1 MVFDKSQLELERKRF
16 ELFKSIFDE
25 RNKNSEENTDE
36 LTKIIE
42 EEIDKALDD
51 SSNIKNIPIIFL
63 GGLLKII
70 NKEFFEIR
78 EDDYGITK
86 EYYPYIL
93 NQMKQLARELNL
105 TNSLEL
111 SNLFTYLLWNGYL
124 SKTKQNVYRI
134 EDRKMII
141 GLAFA
146 DIMDGVGVC
155 LNHADM
161 LKDFLNTCGYNSSTM
176 INLVDKN
183 IKSNYK
189 FDIERKSEKAKKKTE
204 ILNLAMCPIMKKIGN
219 HAFTLIE
226 DNNKL
231 YIYDST
237 NLMLLNVINP
247 YEAEVINGTGINKL
261 HPYLSYMLNNNQQ
274 TGDAIIKLFT
284 SENLS
289 SPYTRRDMIFTEKNN
304 MELFKN
310 RKPLIEDFY
319 LEIKPSIVSISEA
332 TEKIKIKQKKR

>member
-1 MVFDKSQLELERKRF
+1 MRYYQFSISGVAENIKALIQDKEYLREYRWENPISAVNRYMYYNLKNHLGFFAYRQESTDKILAVLCFDEKREVLETVYAYIIDVLERV
-16 ELFKSIFDE
+16 
-25 RNKNSEENTDE
+25 
-36 LTKIIE
+36 
-42 EEIDKALDD
+42 
-51 SSNIKNIPIIFL
+51 
-63 GGLLKII
+63 
-70 NKEFFEIR
+70 FEIKR
-78 EDDYGITK
+78 MPLIPSEITMYEFMDCLK
-86 EYYPYIL
+86 E
-93 NQMKQLARELNL
+93 ARRRRVEPPERVFV
-105 TNSLEL
+105 EL

-124 SKTKQNVYRI
+124 SKTKQHVYRI

-247 YEAEVINGTGINKL
+247 YEA
-261 HPYLSYMLNNNQQ
+261 
-274 TGDAIIKLFT
+274 
-284 SENLS
+284 
-289 SPYTRRDMIFTEKNN
+289 
-304 MELFKN
+304 
-310 RKPLIEDFY
+310 
-319 LEIKPSIVSISEA
+319 
-332 TEKIKIKQKKR
+332 